1 MDSVCK
7 GKKSMALESTIIE
20 VKPHFAVQ
28 QFTRSGKETEL
39 HPKGVILH
47 QILQQELALLV
58 IKF

>member
-1 MDSVCK
+1 ME
-7 GKKSMALESTIIE
+7 KSMALESTIIE

-39 HPKGVILH
+39 HPEDVILH
-47 QILQQELALLV
+47 QILLQELALLV

>member
-1 MDSVCK
+1 MQRE
-7 GKKSMALESTIIE
+7 KSMALESTIIE